1 MIKSKL
7 VFKEI
12 NSCINVQ
19 IKKINN
25 LRSLEN
31 IRRIYAYRLYYR
43 WTVASKL
50 YYKLK
55 NDKKNL

>member
-43 WTVASKL
+43 
-50 YYKLK
+50 
-55 NDKKNL
+55 